1 MNSPAASGRGIKI
14 VLRPKGRGI
23 KPELR
28 NKKQLSNGLDMKT
41 PVFDLAVI
49 GGGINGCGIARD
61 AAGRGLSVFL
71 CEQDDL
77 ACGTSSASTKLIHGG
92 LRYLEYYQFRLV
104 REALREREVLL
115 KAAPHIIAP
124 LRFILPHHQ
133 GLRPAWL
140 IRLGLFLYDHIGGR
154 KLLPGTTSIDL
165 RRDEAGRPLKNNF
178 SKGFEYSDC
187 WVMDSRLVV
196 LNAMDA
202 AAKGATIETRTRLL
216 SAIRS
221 GKIWTLNL
229 LDRSRKQEYTVQARV
244 LINAS
249 GPWLDELMP
258 RISHTAS
265 REHIRLVKGSHIIVR
280 KMFDHDRAY
289 IFQNED
295 GRIIFAIPYENNF
308 TLIGTTDVDFH
319 GDPGKVAISEEET
332 AYLCHAASEYFIH
345 EPSPSDVVASFSG
358 IRPLFDDGKSDAKA
372 ATRDYVIR
380 LDSGRD
386 EAPLLSLYGG
396 KITTY
401 RKLAESVL
409 VKLSPFL
416 PGMGKEWTETAHL
429 PGGDFRPDG
438 LNVEIDRLLAG
449 CPVLNASLATRLI
462 RTYGTCALTMTGGIK
477 DRDDLGN
484 CFANDLYGFEIDY
497 LIDKEWAR
505 NAEDVLWRRSKLGLV
520 VSTTEALTL
529 DTYIKEKLSADPTF
543 AANR

>member
-1 MNSPAASGRGIKI
+1 
-14 VLRPKGRGI
+14 V
-23 KPELR
+23 
-28 NKKQLSNGLDMKT
+28 KT

-92 LRYLEYYQFRLV
+92 LRYLEYCEFRLV

-115 KAAPHIIAP
+115 TAAPHIISP

-154 KLLPGTTSIDL
+154 KLLPGTTTVNL
-165 RRDEAGRPLKNNF
+165 RTDEAGRVLKRNF

-202 AAKGATIETRTRLL
+202 AAGGATIQTRTKLL
-216 SAIRS
+216 SATRA
-221 GKIWTLNL
+221 GKTWTLNL
-229 LDRSRKQEYTVQARV
+229 LDRSRNQEYTVQARV

-249 GPWLDELMP
+249 GPWLDELLP
-258 RISHTAS
+258 RITHTTS
-265 REHIRLVKGSHIIVR
+265 REHIRMVKGSHIIVR

-295 GRIIFAIPYENNF
+295 GRIIFAIPYESNF

-332 AYLCHAASEYFIH
+332 AYLCRAASEYFIR
-345 EPSPSDVVASFSG
+345 ELSPADVVGSFSG
-358 IRPLFDDGKSDAKA
+358 IRPLFDDGKSEAKA
-372 ATRDYVIR
+372 ATRDYVLK
-380 LDSGRD
+380 LDTGRD

-401 RKLAESVL
+401 RRLAESVL
-409 VKLSPFL
+409 GKLAPFL
-416 PGMGKEWTETAHL
+416 PGMGGEWTETAHL

-438 LNVEIDRLLAG
+438 FNAEVDRLLTS
-449 CPVLNASLATRLI
+449 CPLLTANLATRLI
-462 RTYGTCALTMTGGIK
+462 RTYGTCAVTMTAGIK
-477 DRDDLGN
+477 DRDHLGK
-484 CFANDLYGFEIDY
+484 CFATNLYSFEVDY
-497 LIDKEWAR
+497 LIEKEWAR
-505 NAEDVLWRRSKLGLV
+505 NAEDVLWRRTRLGLAV
-520 VSTTEALTL
+520 TAPEALTL
-529 DTYIKEKLSADPTF
+529 DTYIKEKLSAEPAF
-543 AANR
+543 AENR

>member
-1 MNSPAASGRGIKI
+1 MNAAYRKH
-14 VLRPKGRGI
+14 
-23 KPELR
+23 
-28 NKKQLSNGLDMKT
+28 LSNEPEMKT

-61 AAGRGLSVFL
+61 AAGRCVSVFL

-92 LRYLEYYQFRLV
+92 LRYLEYYEFRLV

-115 KAAPHIIAP
+115 TAAPHIISP

-154 KLLPGTTSIDL
+154 KLLPGTTSVNL
-165 RRDEAGRPLKNNF
+165 RRDETGRPLKKNF

-187 WVMDSRLVV
+187 WVVDSRLVV

-202 AAKGATIETRTRLL
+202 AAGGASIQTRTRLL
-216 SAIRS
+216 SATRS

-229 LDRSRKQEYTVQARV
+229 LDRSRSQEYTVQARV

-249 GPWLDELMP
+249 GPWLDELLP
-258 RISHTAS
+258 HISHTTT
-265 REHIRLVKGSHIIVR
+265 REHIRMVKGSHIIVG

-295 GRIIFAIPYENNF
+295 GRIIFAIPYENDF

-332 AYLCHAASEYFIH
+332 AYLCRTASEYFIRQL
-345 EPSPSDVVASFSG
+345 SPSDVIGSYSG
-358 IRPLFDDGKSDAKA
+358 IRPLFDDGKSEAKA
-372 ATRDYVIR
+372 ATRDYVLK
-380 LDSGRD
+380 LDTGRN

-409 VKLSPFL
+409 AKLAPFL
-416 PGMGKEWTETAHL
+416 PGMGPEWTETAHL

-438 LNVEIDRLLAG
+438 VKTEIDRLQAN
-449 CPVLNASLATRLI
+449 CPILTRNLATRLI
-462 RTYGTCALTMTGGIK
+462 KNYGTCALTMTAAIK
-477 DRDDLGN
+477 TLGDLGK
-484 CFANDLYGFEIDY
+484 CFTNDLYGFEVDY
-497 LIDKEWAR
+497 LIENEWAR
-505 NAEDVLWRRSKLGLV
+505 NAEDVLWRRTKLGLV
-520 VSTTEALTL
+520 VTATEALTL
-529 DTYIKEKLSADPTF
+529 GTYIKEKLSADPAF
-543 AANR
+543 ADKR

>member
-1 MNSPAASGRGIKI
+1 M
-14 VLRPKGRGI
+14 
-23 KPELR
+23 
-28 NKKQLSNGLDMKT
+28 
-41 PVFDLAVI
+41 FDLAVV

-61 AAGRGLSVFL
+61 AAGRGVSVFL

-92 LRYLEYYQFRLV
+92 LRYLEYYEFRLV

-115 KAAPHIIAP
+115 TAAPHIIWP
-124 LRFILPHHQ
+124 LRLILPHHA

-154 KLLPGTTSIDL
+154 KLLPGTTSVNL
-165 RRDEAGRPLKNNF
+165 RTDAVGRPLKKNF

-202 AAKGATIETRTRLL
+202 AAGGATIQTRTKLL
-216 SAIRS
+216 SATRN

-229 LDRSRKQEYTVQARV
+229 LDRSRNQEFTVQARA

-258 RISHTAS
+258 LISHTTT
-265 REHIRLVKGSHIIVR
+265 REHIRMVKGSHIIVR

-295 GRIIFAIPYENNF
+295 GRIIFAIPYESDF

-332 AYLCHAASEYFIH
+332 AYLCRAASEYFIRQL
-345 EPSPSDVVASFSG
+345 SPADVVGSFSG
-358 IRPLFDDGKSDAKA
+358 IRPLFDDGKSEAKA
-372 ATRDYVIR
+372 ATRDYVLK
-380 LDSGRD
+380 LDTGRD

-409 VKLSPFL
+409 AKLSPFL
-416 PGMGKEWTETAHL
+416 PGMSGPWTETAHL

-438 LNVEIDRLLAG
+438 FAAEVNRLLTR
-449 CPVLNASLATRLI
+449 CPALTDSLATRLI
-462 RTYGTCALTMTGGIK
+462 RTYGTCALTMTSTIK
-477 DRDDLGN
+477 DRNGLGQ
-484 CFANDLYGFEIDY
+484 CFTNDLYGFEVDY
-497 LIDKEWAR
+497 LIEKEWAR
-505 NAEDVLWRRSKLGLV
+505 NAEDVLWRRTRLGLV
-520 VSTTEALTL
+520 VTAAEALAL
-529 DTYIKEKLSADPTF
+529 DTYIKEKLSADP
-543 AANR
+543 APADNR

>member
-1 MNSPAASGRGIKI
+1 
-14 VLRPKGRGI
+14 
-23 KPELR
+23 
-28 NKKQLSNGLDMKT
+28 MKT

-61 AAGRGLSVFL
+61 AAGRGVSVFL

-92 LRYLEYYQFRLV
+92 LRYLEYYEFRLV

-115 KAAPHIIAP
+115 TAAPHIIWP

-154 KLLPGTTSIDL
+154 RLLPGTASVNL
-165 RRDEAGRPLKNNF
+165 RSDAAGRPLKKNF

-202 AAKGATIETRTRLL
+202 SAKGATIRTRTKLL
-216 SAIRS
+216 SATRN

-229 LDRSRKQEYTVQARV
+229 LDKSLSQEYTIQARA

-265 REHIRLVKGSHIIVR
+265 REHIRMVKGSHIIVG

-295 GRIIFAIPYENNF
+295 GRIIFTIPYEGDF

-319 GDPGKVAISEEET
+319 GDPGKVVISEEET
-332 AYLCHAASEYFIH
+332 AYLCRAASEYFIRQL
-345 EPSPSDVVASFSG
+345 SPADVVGSFSG
-358 IRPLFDDGKSDAKA
+358 IRPLFDDGKSEAKA
-372 ATRDYVIR
+372 ATRDYVLKI
-380 LDSGRD
+380 DTGRD

-409 VKLSPFL
+409 AKLAPFL
-416 PGMGKEWTETAHL
+416 PGMSGPWTEAAHL

-438 LNVEIDRLLAG
+438 FAAEVDRLLSN
-449 CPVLNASLATRLI
+449 CPLLPANLASRLI
-462 RTYGTCALTMTGGIK
+462 RTYGTCALTMTAGIK
-477 DRDDLGN
+477 NRDDLGES
-484 CFANDLYGFEIDY
+484 FATDLYAFEIDY
-497 LIDKEWAR
+497 LIKKEWAK
-505 NAEDVLWRRSKLGLV
+505 NAEDVLWRRTRLGLV
-520 VSTTEALTL
+520 VSATEAEAL
-529 DTYIKEKLSADPTF
+529 DTYMKDKLSADPAF
-543 AANR
+543 ADNR

>member
-1 MNSPAASGRGIKI
+1 
-14 VLRPKGRGI
+14 
-23 KPELR
+23 
-28 NKKQLSNGLDMKT
+28 MKT
-41 PVFDLAVI
+41 PVFNLAVI

-92 LRYLEYYQFRLV
+92 LRYLEYYEFRLV

-115 KAAPHIIAP
+115 TAAPHIIWP
-124 LRFILPHHQ
+124 LRFILPHHR

-154 KLLPGTTSIDL
+154 KLLPGTTSVNL
-165 RRDEAGRPLKNNF
+165 RADEAGRVLKKDF

-202 AAKGATIETRTRLL
+202 AARGATICTRTRLQ
-216 SAIRS
+216 SATRT
-221 GKIWTLNL
+221 GKTWTLRL
-229 LDRSRKQEYTVQARV
+229 FDRSRNEEFTIEARV
-244 LINAS
+244 LVNAS
-249 GPWLDELMP
+249 GPWLDTLLG

-265 REHIRLVKGSHIIVR
+265 REHIRMVKGSHIIVR

-295 GRIIFAIPYENNF
+295 GRIIFAIPYEKLF

-319 GDPGKVAISEEET
+319 GDPGTVAISPEET
-332 AYLCHAASEYFIH
+332 AYLCRAASEYFSQGL
-345 EPSPSDVVASFSG
+345 SPADVVSSFSG

-372 ATRDYVIR
+372 ATRDYVLK
-380 LDSGRD
+380 LDTGRD

-409 VKLSPFL
+409 VKLAPFL
-416 PGMGKEWTETAHL
+416 PGMGGPWTEKIHL
-429 PGGDFRPDG
+429 PGGDFPPQSFAAEVDK
-438 LNVEIDRLLAG
+438 LLVR
-449 CPVLNASLATRLI
+449 CPVLTTTLATRLI
-462 RTYGTCALTMTGGIK
+462 RTYGTRAMTMTAAINSRG
-477 DRDDLGN
+477 DLGR
-484 CFANDLYGFEIDY
+484 CFTTDLYGFEVDY
-497 LIDKEWAR
+497 LIDQEWAR
-505 NAEDVLWRRSKLGLV
+505 TALDVLWRRTNLGLV
-520 VSTTEALTL
+520 TTAEETEAL
-529 DTYIKEKLSADPTF
+529 DAYIKEKLSAKHRPWPTT
-543 AANR
+543 ALEK